1 MIVDA
6 PESLFFAETFLRT
19 VLPDTKL
26 IPDGRKRCAGC
37 AEYPGEPLI
46 VLRPLHLREVTKK
59 FNFDIVINTLSLGR
73 NDPGMGGSLS
83 QWLAEQPARIFYS
96 SNTFGAELDRMF
108 ESWCLLSP
116 VVPQNWVMT
125 KYSLDH
131 PYQAFWAEYTRRFAE
146 IWFEKAKPGARQRVS
161 LASALALR
169 EGSKFTVGDLIY
181 FIYNLDAEVDAALES
196 RIIKK
201 FLADVPYVPKEL
213 FFWVQRVEMS
223 RGAEALDV
231 GDREFI
237 QGLRSRLA
245 AIHAAQKSNVVY
257 AHEKKIIEPPVSM
270 A

>member
-108 ESWCLLSP
+108 ESGVCYRLWC
-116 VVPQNWVMT
+116 
-125 KYSLDH
+125 
-131 PYQAFWAEYTRRFAE
+131 RR
-146 IWFEKAKPGARQRVS
+146 I
-161 LASALALR
+161 
-169 EGSKFTVGDLIY
+169 
-181 FIYNLDAEVDAALES
+181 
-196 RIIKK
+196 
-201 FLADVPYVPKEL
+201 
-213 FFWVQRVEMS
+213 
-223 RGAEALDV
+223 
-231 GDREFI
+231 
-237 QGLRSRLA
+237 GL
-245 AIHAAQKSNVVY
+245 
-257 AHEKKIIEPPVSM
+257 
-270 A
+270 